1 MQIHCRIAGRSSAI
15 QDCMCVILCVYLG
28 FAIYSG
34 MVVQQEVCHLCI
46 SIVASYMQRSV
57 THLE

>member
-1 MQIHCRIAGRSSAI
+1 MI

-28 FAIYSG
+28 FAIDSG
-34 MVVQQEVCHLCI
+34 MVVQQEVCHLRI